1 MRARLAS
8 ELSFA
13 ASRHGSFT
21 CCRHAPT
28 VSEWRGRLTMHIRIV
43 AATLLTSLTL
53 TITATAV
60 HAQAREEGRLLY
72 AGQILTDIR
81 TERDK
86 GIPDRL
92 LERAYGIAVFP
103 DLSKVAFFAGGRR
116 GHGALVVRDKQG
128 RFTNPVFVTM
138 TGGSFGW
145 QWGVALSDIVLV
157 FTTAKGIEGINGGKV
172 TLGADASVAAG
183 PVGRQAS
190 AATDA
195 GFKAEVY
202 SYSRSKGVFAG
213 LALDGTVITIDDA
226 ANAAFYKKPGVTAGD
241 VTTDDESAKRFLA
254 AVATSTSSA
263 TAQRTASAAT
273 PAGVPASAAPA
284 AVTGVSPAGH
294 STPGAAQSFPL
305 ADPQPGQEPK

>member
-1 MRARLAS
+1 
-8 ELSFA
+8 
-13 ASRHGSFT
+13 
-21 CCRHAPT
+21 
-28 VSEWRGRLTMHIRIV
+28 MHIRTSV
-43 AATLLTSLTL
+43 VTLLAAFTL
-53 TITATAV
+53 TIAATAV

-72 AGQILTDIR
+72 AGQVLTDIR
-81 TERDK
+81 GERDK

-103 DLSKVAFFAGGRR
+103 DLTKVAFFAGGRR
-116 GHGALVVRDKQG
+116 GHGVLVVRDKNG

-157 FTTAKGIEGINGGKV
+157 FTTPKGIEGINGGKV

-195 GFKAEVY
+195 SFKAEVY
-202 SYSRSKGVFAG
+202 SYSRSHGIFAG

-226 ANAAFYKKPGVTAGD
+226 ANAAFYKKPGITAGD
-241 VTTDDESAKRFLA
+241 IIAGNVTTDDDSARRFSA
-254 AVATSTSSA
+254 AVASSTA
-263 TAQRTASAAT
+263 TAAPQRTASAAPVPGT
-273 PAGVPASAAPA
+273 PAATVSPA
-284 AVTGVSPAGH
+284 AVTGVNTGGH
-294 STPGAAQSFPL
+294 SAAAGAQTFPL